1 MIHFITPT
9 DFPGMVVAEGPLYD
23 KNRVLDVGFRMLRAM
38 HEAVMARDPGARC
51 VSTVPELPSW
61 KFYNDSIELAM
72 RETMCDLG
80 NEFDIAADACTLEAW
95 PYQAGFSPFGSESLV
110 RREADILT
118 TNGHEPSALD
128 ASPSL
133 SVMRSIVDKHG
144 IPSEGL
150 LKLIDS
156 VLPRKRRKAD
166 RSSADTPVNIA
177 LQEEDLLFF
186 RDAWAPFAGEGVEL
200 VFGTILIQ
208 AVFPHAAFGRGRGT
222 VRIRVT

>member
-1 MIHFITPT
+1 MIRFITPT

-23 KNRVLDVGFRMLRAM
+23 KDRVLDVGFRMLRAM
-38 HEAVMARDPGARC
+38 HEAVMARNPGARC

-61 KFYNDSIELAM
+61 QFFNDSIERAM
-72 RETMCDLG
+72 REAMSELG
-80 NEFDIAADACTLEAW
+80 SEFDIAADACTLETW
-95 PYQAGFSPFGSESLV
+95 PYQAGFSPLGSESLV
-110 RREADILT
+110 RREADMLT

-133 SVMRSIVDKHG
+133 NVMRSIIDKNG
-144 IPSEGL
+144 VPSEGL

-166 RSSADTPVNIA
+166 RSSVDSPVNIA

-186 RDAWAPFAGEGVEL
+186 RGAWAPFTDEGVGL
-200 VFGTILIQ
+200 VFGTLLIQ
-208 AVFPHAAFGRGRGT
+208 AVFPHAVFGKGRGP
-222 VRIRVT
+222 VRIRVA